1 MSSIREYLVQIYCFI
16 GVIIVSPLLILFY
29 LTRKNRSVII
39 LDIQRWCEIDR
50 IRYNSDLIKLLYLL
64 FMKNEFR
71 NLFYHRLKTDNLFT
85 EILARF
91 FGNIYRGLPTLQIIV
106 DNCDSGLYLSH
117 GLCTIIR
124 AKSIGKN
131 CIISSQVIIGQNG
144 WNYPTIG
151 NNVRITSG
159 AKVIGNVTI
168 GDNSIIG
175 ANAVVVKNV
184 PENCVV
190 VGIPAHI
197 IKRNGIRV
205 NELL

>member
-1 MSSIREYLVQIYCFI
+1 M
-16 GVIIVSPLLILFY
+16 VSPLIILFFI
-29 LTRKNRSVII
+29 TKNKPVII
-39 LDIQRWCEIDR
+39 LDIQRWSEIDR
-50 IRYNSDLIKLLYLL
+50 IHYKSDIIKLLYFL
-64 FMKNEFR
+64 FMKKEFR
-71 NLFYHRLKTDNLFT
+71 NLFYYRLKTDNLLT

-91 FGNIYRGLPTLQIIV
+91 FENIYRELPTLKIYI
-106 DNCDSGLYLSH
+106 DNCGSGLYIAH

-131 CIISSQVIIGQNG
+131 CIISPQVIIGLNRN
-144 WNYPTIG
+144 NYPIIG

-159 AKVIGNVTI
+159 AKVIGKVTI
-168 GDNSIIG
+168 GDNSIVG

-190 VGIPAHI
+190 VGVPARI
-197 IKRNGIRV
+197 VKRNGIRV